1 MNADGSG
8 KRRLAPAATGGPS
21 WSPDGRWLAFAGPDC
36 HGTLDVLKV
45 PATMAGAPVSLL
57 PTSPCAGKPAAVDGV
72 GSTQPVGGTLAQRLM
87 RESAVAWSPD
97 GRRIAFRGGE
107 CASIFDD
114 CLSVA
119 DVATGTEATLDGY
132 GGGGQVCSGFG
143 VLPAWHPGGGRLAW
157 TAYTDGDSPET
168 NRPVHGTE
176 SDAAGAARRTIGSP
190 DDRELAYVNAGQ
202 AVLTST
208 RGGQS
213 WLTLVDLATGTR
225 TYLRPGSQASP
236 RP

>member
-72 GSTQPVGGTLAQRLM
+72 GSTQPVGGTLAQRLK

-132 GGGGQVCSGFG
+132 GGGGQVYSGFG
-143 VLPAWHPGGGRLAW
+143 VLPAWHPGGDL
-157 TAYTDGDSPET
+157 
-168 NRPVHGTE
+168 VHSIVMHE
-176 SDAAGAARRTIGSP
+176 H
-190 DDRELAYVNAGQ
+190 
-202 AVLTST
+202 
-208 RGGQS
+208 
-213 WLTLVDLATGTR
+213 
-225 TYLRPGSQASP
+225 RPGFMGY
-236 RP
+236 RPKGERVVAFRFANTRLRESIATRM

>member
-1 MNADGSG
+1 
-8 KRRLAPAATGGPS
+8 
-21 WSPDGRWLAFAGPDC
+21 
-36 HGTLDVLKV
+36 
-45 PATMAGAPVSLL
+45 
-57 PTSPCAGKPAAVDGV
+57 
-72 GSTQPVGGTLAQRLM
+72 
-87 RESAVAWSPD
+87 
-97 GRRIAFRGGE
+97 
-107 CASIFDD
+107 
-114 CLSVA
+114 
-119 DVATGTEATLDGY
+119 
-132 GGGGQVCSGFG
+132 
-143 VLPAWHPGGGRLAW
+143 
-157 TAYTDGDSPET
+157 
-168 NRPVHGTE
+168 VHGTE